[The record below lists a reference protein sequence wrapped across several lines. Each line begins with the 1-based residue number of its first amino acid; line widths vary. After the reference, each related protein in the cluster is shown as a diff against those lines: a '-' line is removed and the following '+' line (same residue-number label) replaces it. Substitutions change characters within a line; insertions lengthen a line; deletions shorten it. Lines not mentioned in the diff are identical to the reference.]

1 MENWKKYKL
10 KELVELKSGYAFKGT
25 DFISAGVPVIK
36 IKNVKPGK
44 IVFDNL
50 SYVSRE
56 VANKTQNFR
65 ILPNDILIT
74 MSGNRIEGTPET
86 WVGKAALFKHN
97 GEFLLNQRV
106 GILKVKDTNSV
117 SEVFLSLLLSS
128 KGFQYHFISKA
139 TSSGGQA
146 NISPSLIY
154 GTDVTIPPI
163 EEQKAIAK
171 ILSSLDDK
179 IELNRQMKATLEA
192 MAKALFKAWFIDF
205 EPVRAKMENRPS
217 ESASPEIAKLFPSEF
232 ENTIPKGWR
241 VDELRNHLEV
251 VRGLSYKGSGL
262 CEKDSGVPMNNLNSV
277 YEGGGYKHEGIK
289 YYNGEYK
296 EKHLTKAGDIIVANT
311 EQGHK
316 HLLIGFPAIVP
327 QYLGETSIFS
337 HHIYRIRP
345 NNRTYLKPQFIY
357 YLLLSSMIRETIIG
371 CSSGT
376 TVNMLKID
384 GLQIPKFT
392 IPTEKVLTNFS
403 RVIENIWR
411 KQELLYK
418 ENQTLTQIRDSLL
431 PRLISGKISMTALE
445 SKMESGA

>member
-10 KELVELKSGYAFKGT
+10 KELVELKSGYAFKGA

-56 VANKTQNFR
+56 VANKAQNFR
-65 ILPNDILIT
+65 ILSNDILIT

-86 WVGKAALFKHN
+86 WVGKVALFKHN

-117 SEVFLSLLLSS
+117 SEVFISLLLSS
-128 KGFQYHFISKA
+128 EGFQYHFISKA

-179 IELNRQMKATLEA
+179 IELNRRMNKTLEA
-192 MAKALFKAWFIDF
+192 IARALFKAWFVDF
-205 EPVRAKMENRPS
+205 EPVRANMENRPS

-232 ENTIPKGWR
+232 ENGIPKDWER
-241 VDELRNHLEV
+241 KPLIEFFRLI
-251 VRGLSYKGSGL
+251 
-262 CEKDSGVPMNNLNSV
+262 
-277 YEGGGYKHEGIK
+277 GGGTPKTTNPEYW
-289 YYNGEYK
+289 NGEILWYSVVDAPNESDVFVIDTEKKITQLGLEKSSTKLLRKGLTIISARGTVGKLAITGAEMIMNQSCYAIEGKYGDYFTFYVVKEAITELKQKTHGAVFDTITQDTFKSISQILPK
-296 EKHLTKAGDIIVANT
+296 EKVIT
-311 EQGHK
+311 EFEIK
-316 HLLIGFPAIVP
+316 VDPVMR
-327 QYLGETSIFS
+327 
-337 HHIYRIRP
+337 RIESNLRMS
-345 NNRTYLKPQFIY
+345 KE
-357 YLLLSSMIRETIIG
+357 LSE
-371 CSSGT
+371 
-376 TVNMLKID
+376 
-384 GLQIPKFT
+384 
-392 IPTEKVLTNFS
+392 
-403 RVIENIWR
+403 
-411 KQELLYK
+411 
-418 ENQTLTQIRDSLL
+418 IRDSLL
-431 PRLISGKISMTALE
+431 PRLISGKLPV
-445 SKMESGA
+445 SKIEDKAKGENE